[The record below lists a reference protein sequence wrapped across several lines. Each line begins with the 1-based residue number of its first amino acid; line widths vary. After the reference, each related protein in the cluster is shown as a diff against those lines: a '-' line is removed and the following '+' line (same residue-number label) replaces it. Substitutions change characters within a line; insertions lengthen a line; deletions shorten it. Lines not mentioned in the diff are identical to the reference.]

1 MPQRDIIQAA
11 GDYDLGEV
19 AILGSSGVVVNI
31 TQQVQELNIFQAI
44 DSPFMSGNIMI
55 NDAVGASSSIPILGQ
70 ERLLFTFKTPGSFAI
85 DFDTY
90 HAVIYNVDKRF
101 QGTNRAQILLLS
113 FTTLE
118 NYRNTRVKVSK
129 SFQATPSQIAEELL
143 RDSRYL
149 NTKKSLHIDNSIHI
163 KNYIAPN
170 IRPYQVI
177 NTMANE
183 AVTPENEPHF
193 LFYENPRGIHFRS
206 MDSLL
211 GQGGEVSMPHVRSY
225 KYQPSSEN
233 SQIDDSMSTILNW
246 EIEESSNT
254 FLNGRAGMFASTL
267 TTHDIYNK
275 NAQKYGYDYVESMFK
290 KRNSLNQNDK
300 KYGPLISET
309 PVEGDKRIN
318 DFPQSRQFLH
328 SKTKDTNFA
337 ETWMQES
344 HSRRLE
350 SEFFTINIE
359 VFGDTNV
366 MCGDIIE
373 IIIPMNR
380 PLGAADTDSFADP
393 ILSGRYLVIA
403 LAHQINHPTQ
413 QHVMNLTAMKDSVTN
428 AVPTKIDM
436 KYPRE
441 KKSQDDIGLTQEKRS
456 LTKRPKV
463 EFVRGYASTET

>member
-1 MPQRDIIQAA
+1 
-11 GDYDLGEV
+11 
-19 AILGSSGVVVNI
+19 
-31 TQQVQELNIFQAI
+31 
-44 DSPFMSGNIMI
+44 MI
-55 NDAVGASSSIPILGQ
+55 
-70 ERLLFTFKTPGSFAI
+70 
-85 DFDTY
+85 
-90 HAVIYNVDKRF
+90 
-101 QGTNRAQILLLS
+101 
-113 FTTLE
+113 
-118 NYRNTRVKVSK
+118 
-129 SFQATPSQIAEELL
+129 
-143 RDSRYL
+143 
-149 NTKKSLHIDNSIHI
+149 
-163 KNYIAPN
+163 
-170 IRPYQVI
+170 
-177 NTMANE
+177 
-183 AVTPENEPHF
+183 
-193 LFYENPRGIHFRS
+193 
-206 MDSLL
+206 
-211 GQGGEVSMPHVRSY
+211 
-225 KYQPSSEN
+225 
-233 SQIDDSMSTILNW
+233 
-246 EIEESSNT
+246 
-254 FLNGRAGMFASTL
+254 
-267 TTHDIYNK
+267 
-275 NAQKYGYDYVESMFK
+275 
-290 KRNSLNQNDK
+290 
-300 KYGPLISET
+300 
-309 PVEGDKRIN
+309 
-318 DFPQSRQFLH
+318 
-328 SKTKDTNFA
+328 KTKDTNFA